1 MSARYATR
9 LCTARFQTTTRLAQ
23 LNSQFT
29 RTMATSIPKT
39 MKGVLIEKTGGVEV
53 LQYRTDLPVPT
64 PKAGEVLVKNDFI
77 GVNYIDTYYRS
88 GLYPAPK
95 PEILGREAEG
105 TIVAV
110 GSGDVLNLKVGDR
123 VVWLG
128 TTAYAEYSAAPVA
141 KAHVL
146 PLELSPGVA
155 AASTLQGLTALT
167 LIREAYEV
175 KKGDWVLVHAAAG
188 GVGLWLV
195 QLLKAVGAR
204 TIGTASTSV
213 KIELAKKNGAE
224 FMINYKEEKDLVGKV
239 KEITGGAGVSVVFDS
254 TGKDQF
260 ENDLEVVARKGSIVS
275 YGNSVCLPI
284 FLHPSFLEKSADR
297 GKQSGAVP
305 PFAISKLGG
314 KNVKVLRPT
323 LFNYIYTREEYERYT
338 AELFNFIIKD
348 KLNVQV
354 HETYPLAD
362 IARAHTDLEG
372 RKTTGKLLLKP

>member
-1 MSARYATR
+1 
-9 LCTARFQTTTRLAQ
+9 
-23 LNSQFT
+23 
-29 RTMATSIPKT
+29 MATSIPKT
-39 MKGVLIEKTGGVEV
+39 MKGVLIEETGGVEV
-53 LQYRTDLPVPT
+53 LQYKTDLPVPS

-77 GVNYIDTYYRS
+77 GVNYIDTYFRT

-110 GSGDVLNLKVGDR
+110 GDGDILNLKVGDR

-128 TTAYAEYSAAPVA
+128 TSAYAEYSAAPAA
-141 KAHVL
+141 KTHIL
-146 PLELSPGVA
+146 PSELSPGIA
-155 AASTLQGLTALT
+155 AASILQGLTALT
-167 LIREAYEV
+167 LIREAYHV
-175 KKGDWVLVHAAAG
+175 QKDDWVLVHAAAG
-188 GVGLWLV
+188 GVGLWLC

-204 TIGTASTSV
+204 TIGTASTSE

-239 KEITGGAGVSVVFDS
+239 KDLTGGAGVHAVFDS

-260 ENDLEVVARKGSIVS
+260 ENDLEVVARKGTVVS
-275 YGNSVCLPI
+275 YGNS
-284 FLHPSFLEKSADR
+284 
-297 GKQSGAVP
+297 SGAVP
-305 PFAISKLGG
+305 PFTISKLSG
-314 KNVKVLRPT
+314 KNIKVLRPT

-338 AELFNFIIKD
+338 AELFDFIIKD
-348 KLNVQV
+348 KLNVRV

-372 RKTTGKLLLKP
+372 RKTTGKLILKP